1 MAINASEAEVGKV
14 YRVTQG
20 ATKGS
25 YYTVPKQKRDKLIRR
40 LQKRRNGL
48 NGQQMGLLA
57 ALLRKPDWPVFVWH
71 LRGTDPFTGNKFEIT
86 KTQVLPPTLR
96 LREVKTKPGY

>member
-1 MAINASEAEVGKV
+1 MAINASEAETDKV

-20 ATKGS
+20 ATRGS
-25 YYTVPKQKRDKLIRR
+25 YYTVYKQKRGKLIQR

-48 NGQQMGLLA
+48 NGQQMSLLTT
-57 ALLRKPDWPVFVWH
+57 LVRKPDWPVFIWH
-71 LRGTDPFTGNKFEIT
+71 LRGTDPFTGNKFEI
-86 KTQVLPPTLR
+86 KNTQVLPPTLR